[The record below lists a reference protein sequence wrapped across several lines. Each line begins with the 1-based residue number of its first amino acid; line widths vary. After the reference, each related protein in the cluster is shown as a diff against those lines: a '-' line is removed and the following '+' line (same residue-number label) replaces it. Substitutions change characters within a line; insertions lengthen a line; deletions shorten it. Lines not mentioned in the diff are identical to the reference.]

1 MIGGLG
7 RLTHHHAVDVLPN
20 FRGENIEDKKD
31 ITIFKF
37 CTLDLYSEMP
47 QYEYFK
53 LFCYLALKLN

>member
-1 MIGGLG
+1 MRSGMTPSVIGGLG

-37 CTLDLYSEMP
+37 CN
-47 QYEYFK
+47 
-53 LFCYLALKLN
+53 LANFAFRDASV